1 MPLHRDE
8 SVHRIDE
15 SVIDAFYIMHLQI
28 TLAFHVLNHGDF
40 LSFTISSEVYIEL
53 DNEILF

>member
-15 SVIDAFYIMHLQI
+15 SVIDALNYASPNNTGISCIKSWRLSLIHH
-28 TLAFHVLNHGDF
+28 FH
-40 LSFTISSEVYIEL
+40 
-53 DNEILF
+53 